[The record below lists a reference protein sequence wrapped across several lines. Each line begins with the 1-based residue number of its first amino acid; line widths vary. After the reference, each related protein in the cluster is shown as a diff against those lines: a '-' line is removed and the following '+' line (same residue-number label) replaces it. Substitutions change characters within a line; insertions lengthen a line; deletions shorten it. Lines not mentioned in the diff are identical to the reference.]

1 MRWQDEGLVIGA
13 RRHGETSVILELM
26 TKDHGRHLGLVR
38 GGVSRSMAGVL
49 QPGNQVEA
57 VWRAR
62 MESHLGAYTVEPL
75 RARAA
80 RLIDRS
86 HSLHG
91 LAHLCVLLRL
101 LPERDP
107 HTDLFDMA
115 EVIADHLHSL
125 RVGAALMA
133 RFELALLAALGFG
146 LDLDVCA
153 ITGAR
158 DDLCYVSPKTGRVA
172 SRVAGDPWRE
182 RLLNYPE
189 FLRSPNFQA
198 PETQDLVDAFR
209 LTGHFLE
216 RNVFM
221 PRGLE
226 LPRARG
232 LYIDAA
238 REVTAHPDRPNASRR
253 C

>member
-1 MRWQDEGLVIGA
+1 MHWQDEGLVIGA

-26 TKDHGRHLGLVR
+26 TKVHGRHLGLVR
-38 GGVSRSMAGVL
+38 GGASRSMVGVL

-57 VWRAR
+57 IWRAR
-62 MESHLGAYTVEPL
+62 LESHLGAYTIEPL

-86 HSLHG
+86 HALHG
-91 LAHLCVLLRL
+91 LAHLCAMLRL

-107 HTDLFDMA
+107 HSDLFEMA
-115 EVIADHLHSL
+115 QVIADHLDSP
-125 RVGAALMA
+125 RFGAALMA
-133 RFELALLAALGFG
+133 RFELSLLAALGFG
-146 LDLDVCA
+146 LDLDACA

-158 DDLCYVSPKTGRVA
+158 EELCYVSPKTGRAA

-182 RLLNYPE
+182 RLLNYPP
-189 FLRSPNFQA
+189 FLRSPDFGA
-198 PETQDLVDAFR
+198 PEPQDIADAFR

-216 RNVFM
+216 RDVFA
-221 PRGLE
+221 PRGSK
-226 LPRARG
+226 LPQARG
-232 LYIDAA
+232 LYICA
-238 REVTAHPDRPNASRR
+238 VTETTEDPDRQSASRR